1 MKSHISLQEAIEILN
16 NNTHSL
22 EVEEIDLIKG
32 INRTIAT
39 NIYSTINNP
48 PFNKSAMDGY
58 AIIAKDTMDANIK
71 FKVIDKIYAGQG
83 SRKIVTNSTAIKIMT
98 GSPIPNGA
106 NAVIKQEDVV
116 IDGEYIKIN
125 KIIKS
130 NENVCAEGED
140 IKIGDTLVKKNK
152 KLNYADIGIIASS
165 GINKIKVYKNPSL
178 AFISTGDEVLDIDD
192 NLTYGKIYN
201 SNKYSILGRI
211 QELGYE
217 VNHVEHA
224 NDNSKSIGEL
234 IKSLAKD
241 TDLIITTGGASV
253 GEKDLIKEAID
264 SAGGEKLFWKVMIKP
279 GSAVLCSKINNTI
292 VISLSGNPA
301 AALTTFE
308 LLVRTT
314 LEKISGQENIEIK
327 REKAILLGTLN
338 KENPQTRFLRGKT
351 VYEDGKQYAEIT
363 QIKSGN
369 GMLSSTIDS
378 NCLIEVEKGSK
389 GVEEGSLIN
398 IIKF

>member
-16 NNTHSL
+16 NNTSSL

-83 SRKIVTNSTAIKIMT
+83 SKKIVTSNTAIKIMT
-98 GSPIPNGA
+98 GAPIPNGA

-116 IDGEYIKIN
+116 IDNEYITIN

-130 NENVCAEGED
+130 NENVCVEGED
-140 IKIGDTLVKKNK
+140 IKVGDILVKKNK
-152 KLNYADIGIIASS
+152 KLNYADIGITASS
-165 GINKIKVYKNPSL
+165 GINKIKVYKKPSL

-192 NLTYGKIYN
+192 NLIYGKIYN

-292 VISLSGNPA
+292 MISLSGNPA

-351 VYEDGKQYAEIT
+351 VYEDGKQYAAIT

-389 GVEEGSLIN
+389 GVEEGLLIN